1 MQSLKKE
8 PELQARRGS
17 FPVIDARPAACTGL
31 TIAVRESSVTMPVAP
46 HWGLMPDVAPENDLH
61 AAEAVALIRREFSD
75 GLSARVQIMQSAL
88 EGLVKVFDL
97 DLAERFFLQAH
108 SLKGTAGT
116 FGADSLVER
125 AASLERIGSRW
136 MKDREVT
143 PAEISDASK
152 ELDRL
157 KSAVADWAGGEP

>member
-1 MQSLKKE
+1 MQSFKKE
-8 PELQARRGS
+8 PELQARLGS
-17 FPVIDARPAACTGL
+17 SPVINARPAAGTRL
-31 TIAVRESSVTMPVAP
+31 TIAVRESSATVPVAP
-46 HWGLMPDVAPENDLH
+46 HWGLMPDLAPENDPH
-61 AAEAVALIRREFSD
+61 AAEAVAQIRREFCD
-75 GLSARVQIMQSAL
+75 GLPARVETMQFAL
-88 EGLVKVFDL
+88 EGLAKVFDP

-136 MKDREVT
+136 MKDLEVT

-157 KSAVADWAGGEP
+157 KSAAADWAGGEP